1 MNLNMNLCFEYQSE
15 EIFIYVRLNKFSGLL
30 LILDYVLYKLSFC
43 GCSILSFTNVLWNS
57 KTLWKYVFYNIN
69 FMFLQIIFLNEK
81 SNSTWHVQNNDY
93 TNVVKSI
100 KNSIT
105 DQTKAQNTERR
116 KISFSG
122 KGIKNAVLYT
132 PVFNKLMTMHE

>member
-1 MNLNMNLCFEYQSE
+1 MNLNMNLCLEYQSE

-57 KTLWKYVFYNIN
+57 KTLRKYVFYNIN

-81 SNSTWHVQNNDY
+81 SKSTWHVQKNDY

-100 KNSIT
+100 KNSIK

-122 KGIKNAVLYT
+122 KGVKNAVLYT
-132 PVFNKLMTMHE
+132 PVFNKLMIMHE